1 MLEKRSGLIS
11 PARHCQLYFELL
23 RHSLPAI
30 VLHD

>member
-11 PARHCQLYFELL
+11 PARHCQFYFEFL
-23 RHSLPAI
+23 RQYLPAI